1 MSNSYD
7 SREASVAE
15 SEQMSSGISHGLR
28 GESDNESNVISV
40 FHGIYV
46 SQREIV
52 HTDTSSQSH
61 LHSTN
66 YSGGRKVNHYK
77 FANSDGVRKEIF

>member
-15 SEQMSSGISHGLR
+15 SEQMSFGISHGLR

-52 HTDTSSQSH
+52 HTDTPSQSH

-66 YSGGRKVNHYK
+66 YGRGKKADHYK
-77 FANSDGVRKEIF
+77 FANGDGVRKEIF